1 MKWLWKMQCLQKN
14 KTGFIYFSLRISESL
29 ESKVSSSAENV
40 TCTETV
46 AIWLHL
52 HLPVAVLRSCCP
64 LSCAFE
70 QPSQGSAPWLCMTPS
85 PADQHGFSETSL
97 SSAGS
102 GTRLTDSFFL
112 YVKRTSQDTT
122 PGYSDPP
129 IQCFNWH
136 IRVKANAWA
145 SCRVSWGVLLHKHKG
160 TVLAPLHNF
169 LEAFPSLLGPFSWI
183 SGGFSSK
190 LKNLLD
196 QLFSP
201 TLLHPRCKSKL
212 QISLWKH
219 PHLILSSPQSWLCI
233 FPGLYFT

>member
-1 MKWLWKMQCLQKN
+1 MVAPAFTC
-14 KTGFIYFSLRISESL
+14 RC
-29 ESKVSSSAENV
+29 V
-40 TCTETV
+40 T
-46 AIWLHL
+46 LL
-52 HLPVAVLRSCCP
+52 L
-64 LSCAFE
+64 
-70 QPSQGSAPWLCMTPS
+70 PSQLCIWAAFSGLS
-85 PADQHGFSETSL
+85 PLAVHDPKQPCWPARSETSL

-160 TVLAPLHNF
+160 TVLAPLHDF

>member
-85 PADQHGFSETSL
+85 SPADQHGL
-97 SSAGS
+97 RHPSAQPAVAQ
-102 GTRLTDSFFL
+102 DS
-112 YVKRTSQDTT
+112 Q
-122 PGYSDPP
+122 
-129 IQCFNWH
+129 I
-136 IRVKANAWA
+136 
-145 SCRVSWGVLLHKHKG
+145 
-160 TVLAPLHNF
+160 
-169 LEAFPSLLGPFSWI
+169 
-183 SGGFSSK
+183 
-190 LKNLLD
+190 
-196 QLFSP
+196 LFSFMLKELARTP
-201 TLLHPRCKSKL
+201 RLGIQTLLSNVL
-212 QISLWKH
+212 T
-219 PHLILSSPQSWLCI
+219 
-233 FPGLYFT
+233 GT

>member
-1 MKWLWKMQCLQKN
+1 MRVLNLKSLAVRKMWLAQRQLPYGC
-14 KTGFIYFSLRISESL
+14 TCIYLSLCYALAALSAVHLSSLLRAQPPGCAWPQAALLTSTVSLRHP
-29 ESKVSSSAENV
+29 SAQPA
-40 TCTETV
+40 V
-46 AIWLHL
+46 AQD
-52 HLPVAVLRSCCP
+52 S
-64 LSCAFE
+64 
-70 QPSQGSAPWLCMTPS
+70 
-85 PADQHGFSETSL
+85 
-97 SSAGS
+97 
-102 GTRLTDSFFL
+102 DSFFL

-183 SGGFSSK
+183 SRGFSSK

-196 QLFSP
+196 QLFRP